1 MKNLKTKIL
10 LLMGTALILIVENM
24 CLAAKD
30 PCFHGHNFLL
40 VNQHHS
46 DSGLVSVY
54 LCGNDGC
61 GERYTETDDTHK
73 LQTRYVK
80 VNDNIHNIIITCSNC
95 SHRGD
100 VRGEE
105 HEDKIRYANYDNK
118 SHKKIH
124 YCKCGYSWEGIYAHD
139 TKGKNGACSVCGYKQ
154 TTTAPTVEECPGSS
168 SGKHMWG
175 TPSYSREDAGNHNR
189 TVTCMMCN
197 EKSVLTQP
205 HTLPAS
211 TKYSKDDSNHW
222 KTGVCTQCGEKI
234 TVNKAAHSYGDS
246 KYSRIDNDT
255 HREIK
260 ECEVCDMEKT
270 IAVSKHVKPKGY
282 IPFSHDTQEHW
293 KVGKCTSCDS
303 DFYVEEKQAHILE
316 TPKVWEHVLKADGY
330 YHYRLGGKCKIC
342 YCTDAFYV
350 SQTRC
355 TYENGK
361 CTECGMKQTDDAI
374 LKEKINTLKSI
385 SIEGGTSKT
394 CVDGNV
400 VLGTI
405 KTNPPDFEIDN
416 VKWSSSDS
424 IVLSIENNKKAK
436 LGGITGTVTLTAT
449 LYGKTANC
457 SVKVVKHEYGTDGK
471 CEYCGK
477 TKLVSTEDNT
487 EKEAIIPTSIKFGR
501 KETTICLGCTPTA
514 FSLVNGYT
522 FKPTGVTEKGLVWT
536 TNNSFVLNV
545 SGTTITPKKIGKA
558 TLTAKSTAANS
569 VSETCTVNIVAH
581 KLKEEIK
588 TDYDKNNHWTV
599 GRCGY
604 CGKTPKFNIQAHT
617 FENDKCKYCPATK
630 SSNTCVHEID
640 ETTAT
645 FQYDANKHWQNGKCL
660 FCGKVLDDTDKYAA
674 KSHTYGTALDWKT
687 DATYHWKEFSCT
699 KCKYVKK
706 EHAAKHT
713 ISAGSWEWKYNSR
726 GESMHYK
733 MGKCTKCKKTDLYA
747 VRPTLCSYENGK
759 CTVCNR
765 KQSDETA
772 VTEPVLQK
780 ISIVGG
786 TNKTCVLGNIKLG
799 DIKAEPP
806 EAKIGNITWSSS
818 NTSIIVI
825 QNENY
830 AMAVGTP
837 GKSILTVK
845 TETGITATYLV
856 TVVNH
861 EYDSN
866 GKCKYCGNVKLTDKP
881 LELTEPVEPA
891 KEILPKEITFNRT
904 SALLCLNHG
913 NLKSKIECTMIA
925 VPKILPENATNQDL
939 TWSSS
944 DSSILEINGACVVA
958 KQKGKVTL
966 TAKTSNGLTAT
977 CNIEVVDH
985 KKAQEMEY
993 DYNGT
998 NHWKYGICGN
1008 SLEDIYN
1015 TNEEK
1020 HTFVNGVCK
1029 CGKRVSIVSG
1039 EDILAGYEDVKRS
1052 DWYQE
1057 SVEYVTEKKLMNGM
1071 GDEKFNPNGS
1081 MTRGMLVTVL
1091 YRMSRS
1097 TYVGKSEFIDV
1108 SEFEYYSTAVAWAT
1122 ENEIVKGVGNNSFAP
1137 DDEVTRE
1144 QLITILYRY
1153 AKYANRTVRVIKKSN
1168 ISKFEDYIEISEY
1181 SLEAF
1186 EWGYVEKIISGRST
1200 TTLNP
1205 KGTAS
1210 RAEVATM
1217 LMRFEGEE

>member
-10 LLMGTALILIVENM
+10 FLLSIVLILGLSSICYAQSNKCSKSPSMKHIYAKQISAKHENNQRIRTMQCEFCTSTTEIVDENHELKYSSWLSNTTIHYKKIE
-24 CLAAKD
+24 CTACDYNPSTSAAKHT
-30 PCFHGHNFLL
+30 FG
-40 VNQHHS
+40 
-46 DSGLVSVY
+46 
-54 LCGNDGC
+54 
-61 GERYTETDDTHK
+61 DD
-73 LQTRYVK
+73 
-80 VNDNIHNIIITCSNC
+80 
-95 SHRGD
+95 
-100 VRGEE
+100 
-105 HEDKIRYANYDNK
+105 
-118 SHKKIH
+118 
-124 YCKCGYSWEGIYAHD
+124 
-139 TKGKNGACSVCGYKQ
+139 GACSVCGYVKK
-154 TTTAPTVEECPGSS
+154 TTGSTCVALLEFGTHIPL
-168 SGKHMWG
+168 SGTSK
-175 TPSYSREDAGNHNR
+175 TYYDA
-189 TVTCMMCN
+189 
-197 EKSVLTQP
+197 
-205 HTLPAS
+205 
-211 TKYSKDDSNHW
+211 SNHW
-222 KTGVCTQCGEKI
+222 TESTCSYCGTKYRTMDKGV
-234 TVNKAAHSYGDS
+234 HSFGLPIYTTYNAD
-246 KYSRIDNDT
+246 
-255 HREIK
+255 
-260 ECEVCDMEKT
+260 
-270 IAVSKHVKPKGY
+270 KH
-282 IPFSHDTQEHW
+282 
-293 KVGKCTSCDS
+293 KVT
-303 DFYVEEKQAHILE
+303 
-316 TPKVWEHVLKADGY
+316 
-330 YHYRLGGKCKIC
+330 RKCKIC
-342 YCTDAFYV
+342 GYEKIFDYKAHNFKTDADYSFDSKKHYKKSTCTDCNLIKTTKAGDHVFSTDLSWSYD
-350 SQTRC
+350 STNHWQ
-355 TYENGK
+355 NGVCDVCNEYIEKFNFNKHSFDANNK
-361 CTECGMKQTDDAI
+361 CSCGMTQAGGTNV
-374 LKEKINTLKSI
+374 KEKVTLGKKNIRVCRESDGA
-385 SIEGGTSKT
+385 SCADLTAPVFNPADTANKT
-394 CVDGNV
+394 
-400 VLGTI
+400 LT
-405 KTNPPDFEIDN
+405 
-416 VKWSSSDS
+416 WSSSDS
-424 IVLSIENNKKAK
+424 TVLAINNGCIDIIKD
-436 LGGITGTVTLTAT
+436 GTVTLTA
-449 LYGKTANC
+449 KTINGSTDTCRVQVYNGHTSNASKKEYEERNKEQHYIYSVCDICSKRMSGFVLANHNFVNGVC
-457 SVKVVKHEYGTDGK
+457 SICKATQESTD
-471 CEYCGK
+471 
-477 TKLVSTEDNT
+477 DNT

-501 KETTICLGCTPTA
+501 KETTICLECTPTA

-522 FKPTGVTEKGLVWT
+522 FTPTGVTEKGLVWT
-536 TNNSFVLNV
+536 TNNSSVLNV
-545 SGTTITPKKIGKA
+545 SGTTITPEKIGKA

-569 VSETCTVNIVAH
+569 VSATCTVNIVAH

-604 CGKTPKFNIQAHT
+604 CGKNQKFNIQAHT
-617 FENDKCKYCPATK
+617 FENGKCKYCPATK

-645 FQYDANKHWQNGKCL
+645 IQYDANKHWQNGECV
-660 FCGKVLDDTDKYAA
+660 FCGKVFDDTDKFAA
-674 KSHTYGTALDWKT
+674 KSHTYGTVLEWESDT
-687 DATYHWKEFSCT
+687 TYHWKEFSCT
-699 KCKYVKK
+699 KCKYVKI
-706 EHAAKHT
+706 EHKAKHT

-733 MGKCTKCKKTDLYA
+733 KGKCTKCQKTDLYA

-799 DIKAEPP
+799 DIKAEPA

-913 NLKSKIECTMIA
+913 NSKSKIECTMIA

-944 DSSILEINGACVVA
+944 DSSILEIDGACVVA

-1029 CGKRVSIVSG
+1029 CGKRASIVSG
-1039 EDILAGYEDVKRS
+1039 ENILTGYEDVKRS

-1057 SVEYVTEKKLMNGM
+1057 SIEYVTEKKLMNGM

-1097 TYVGKSEFIDV
+1097 TYAGKSEFIDV

-1153 AKYANRTVRVIKKSN
+1153 AKYTNRTVRIIKKSN
-1168 ISKFEDYIEISEY
+1168 ISEFEDYIEISEY

-1186 EWGYVEKIISGRST
+1186 EWGYGEKIISGRSN

-1217 LMRFEGEE
+1217 LMRFEGEK

>member
-10 LLMGTALILIVENM
+10 LLVSIILILMLNGI
-24 CLAAKD
+24 CCAA
-30 PCFHGHNFLL
+30 
-40 VNQHHS
+40 
-46 DSGLVSVY
+46 
-54 LCGNDGC
+54 ND
-61 GERYTETDDTHK
+61 
-73 LQTRYVK
+73 
-80 VNDNIHNIIITCSNC
+80 
-95 SHRGD
+95 
-100 VRGEE
+100 
-105 HEDKIRYANYDNK
+105 
-118 SHKKIH
+118 
-124 YCKCGYSWEGIYAHD
+124 W
-139 TKGKNGACSVCGYKQ
+139 
-154 TTTAPTVEECPGSS
+154 CPGSS

-175 TPSYSREDAGNHNR
+175 APSYSKKDARDHNT
-189 TVTCMMCN
+189 TVTCMMCD

-205 HTLPAS
+205 HTFS
-211 TKYSKDDSNHW
+211 SDTKYTYDDFKHW
-222 KTGVCTQCGEKI
+222 KTGTCTKCGTKTTTAKVAHYYKI
-234 TVNKAAHSYGDS
+234 EYLSLGDAGHKVTRKCKACPYSDDYAEGHELPDS
-246 KYSRIDNDT
+246 IEWK
-255 HREIK
+255 REIRNDIHYHYK
-260 ECEVCDMEKT
+260 EGECELCKATVV
-270 IAVSKHVKPKGY
+270 VSSP
-282 IPFSHDTQEHW
+282 
-293 KVGKCTSCDS
+293 
-303 DFYVEEKQAHILE
+303 
-316 TPKVWEHVLKADGY
+316 
-330 YHYRLGGKCKIC
+330 
-342 YCTDAFYV
+342 
-350 SQTRC
+350 C
-355 TYENGK
+355 TYENGYCK
-361 CTECGMKQTDDAI
+361 VCGQKNNVSLGFAFKSSSITYCNLHTSMLCQELLANPSITGITWSTTNSQVVDVKGNI
-374 LKEKINTLKSI
+374 LKIGLDNLS
-385 SIEGGTSKT
+385 EG
-394 CVDGNV
+394 
-400 VLGTI
+400 
-405 KTNPPDFEIDN
+405 E
-416 VKWSSSDS
+416 
-424 IVLSIENNKKAK
+424 
-436 LGGITGTVTLTAT
+436 AT
-449 LYGKTANC
+449 LQATLDGETISCKITVRKNHSWVNKYDKDNHW
-457 SVKVVKHEYGTDGK
+457 SVCD
-471 CEYCGK
+471 YCGSQQ
-477 TKLVSTEDNT
+477 TT
-487 EKEAIIPTSIKFGR
+487 EKEKH
-501 KETTICLGCTPTA
+501 
-514 FSLVNGYT
+514 T
-522 FKPTGVTEKGLVWT
+522 FKEEYKYNDKVHWLEKVCQYCEYSYKVGTEESHQGIDSWNVEYDDNHHWKTG
-536 TNNSFVLNV
+536 
-545 SGTTITPKKIGKA
+545 
-558 TLTAKSTAANS
+558 
-569 VSETCTVNIVAH
+569 TCTTCLAGIKNFN
-581 KLKEEIK
+581 KEK
-588 TDYDKNNHWTV
+588 
-599 GRCGY
+599 
-604 CGKTPKFNIQAHT
+604 HT
-617 FENDKCKYCPATK
+617 FENGKCKYCPATK

-733 MGKCTKCKKTDLYA
+733 IGKCTKCKKTDLYA

-799 DIKAEPP
+799 DIKAEPA

-818 NTSIIVI
+818 NTGIIVI

-830 AMAVGTP
+830 AMAVGTL

-845 TETGITATYLV
+845 TEAGISATCLV

-866 GKCKYCGNVKLTDKP
+866 GKCKYCSNLKNP
-881 LELTEPVEPA
+881 LEPTEPVEPA

-1153 AKYANRTVRVIKKSN
+1153 AKYTSRTVRVIKKSN
-1168 ISKFEDYIEISEY
+1168 ISEFEDYIEISEY

>member
-10 LLMGTALILIVENM
+10 LLVSIILILMLNGI
-24 CLAAKD
+24 CYAA
-30 PCFHGHNFLL
+30 
-40 VNQHHS
+40 
-46 DSGLVSVY
+46 
-54 LCGNDGC
+54 
-61 GERYTETDDTHK
+61 DD
-73 LQTRYVK
+73 
-80 VNDNIHNIIITCSNC
+80 
-95 SHRGD
+95 
-100 VRGEE
+100 
-105 HEDKIRYANYDNK
+105 
-118 SHKKIH
+118 
-124 YCKCGYSWEGIYAHD
+124 W
-139 TKGKNGACSVCGYKQ
+139 
-154 TTTAPTVEECPGSS
+154 CPGSS
-168 SGKHMWG
+168 SGKHMWSA
-175 TPSYSREDAGNHNR
+175 PSYSKKDAGNHNT

-197 EKSVLTQP
+197 ERSVLTQP
-205 HTLPAS
+205 HTLS
-211 TKYSKDDSNHW
+211 SDTKYTYDDFNHW
-222 KTGVCTQCGEKI
+222 KTGMCTKCGTKTTTAKVAHYYKI
-234 TVNKAAHSYGDS
+234 EYSGMGDAGHKVTRKCKACPYSDDYGEEHKLPDS
-246 KYSRIDNDT
+246 IEWK
-255 HREIK
+255 REIRNDIHYHYK
-260 ECEVCDMEKT
+260 EGECELCKATVV
-270 IAVSKHVKPKGY
+270 VSSP
-282 IPFSHDTQEHW
+282 
-293 KVGKCTSCDS
+293 
-303 DFYVEEKQAHILE
+303 
-316 TPKVWEHVLKADGY
+316 
-330 YHYRLGGKCKIC
+330 
-342 YCTDAFYV
+342 
-350 SQTRC
+350 C
-355 TYENGK
+355 TYENGYCK
-361 CTECGMKQTDDAI
+361 VCGQKNNVSLGFAFKSSSITYCNPHTSMLCQELLVNPSITGITWSTTNSQVVDVKGNMLKIGLDNLSEGEATLQATLDGETISCKITVRKNHSWVNKYDKDNHWSVCDYCGLQQTTE
-374 LKEKINTLKSI
+374 KEKHT
-385 SIEGGTSKT
+385 
-394 CVDGNV
+394 
-400 VLGTI
+400 
-405 KTNPPDFEIDN
+405 FEEEY
-416 VKWSSSDS
+416 K
-424 IVLSIENNKKAK
+424 NND
-436 LGGITGTVTLTAT
+436 
-449 LYGKTANC
+449 
-457 SVKVVKHEYGTDGK
+457 KVHWLEKVCQK
-471 CEYCGK
+471 CEYSYKVGTEESHQGIDSWNVGYDDNHHWK
-477 TKLVSTEDNT
+477 T
-487 EKEAIIPTSIKFGR
+487 G
-501 KETTICLGCTPTA
+501 
-514 FSLVNGYT
+514 
-522 FKPTGVTEKGLVWT
+522 
-536 TNNSFVLNV
+536 
-545 SGTTITPKKIGKA
+545 
-558 TLTAKSTAANS
+558 
-569 VSETCTVNIVAH
+569 TCTTCLA
-581 KLKEEIK
+581 EIK
-588 TDYDKNNHWTV
+588 N
-599 GRCGY
+599 
-604 CGKTPKFNIQAHT
+604 FNKEKHT
-617 FENDKCKYCPATK
+617 FENGKCKYCPATK

-645 FQYDANKHWQNGKCL
+645 IQYDANKHWQNGECV
-660 FCGKVLDDTDKYAA
+660 FCGKVFDDTDKFAA
-674 KSHTYGTALDWKT
+674 KSHTYGTVLEWESDT
-687 DATYHWKEFSCT
+687 TYHWKEFSCT

-706 EHAAKHT
+706 EHKAKHT

-799 DIKAEPP
+799 DIKAEPA

-881 LELTEPVEPA
+881 LELTKPVEPA

-913 NLKSKIECTMIA
+913 NSKSKIECTMIA

-944 DSSILEINGACVVA
+944 DSSILEIDGACVVA

-1057 SVEYVTEKKLMNGM
+1057 SIEYVTEKKLMNGM

-1097 TYVGKSEFIDV
+1097 TYAGKSEFIDV

-1153 AKYANRTVRVIKKSN
+1153 AKYTNRTVRIIKKSN
-1168 ISKFEDYIEISEY
+1168 ISEFEDYIEISEY

>member
-10 LLMGTALILIVENM
+10 LLVSIILILMLNGI
-24 CLAAKD
+24 CYAA
-30 PCFHGHNFLL
+30 
-40 VNQHHS
+40 
-46 DSGLVSVY
+46 
-54 LCGNDGC
+54 
-61 GERYTETDDTHK
+61 DD
-73 LQTRYVK
+73 
-80 VNDNIHNIIITCSNC
+80 
-95 SHRGD
+95 
-100 VRGEE
+100 
-105 HEDKIRYANYDNK
+105 
-118 SHKKIH
+118 
-124 YCKCGYSWEGIYAHD
+124 W
-139 TKGKNGACSVCGYKQ
+139 
-154 TTTAPTVEECPGSS
+154 CPGSS
-168 SGKHMWG
+168 SGKHMWSA
-175 TPSYSREDAGNHNR
+175 PSYSKKDAGNHNT
-189 TVTCMMCN
+189 TVTCMMCD

-205 HTLPAS
+205 HTLS
-211 TKYSKDDSNHW
+211 SDTKYTYDDFNHW
-222 KTGVCTQCGEKI
+222 KTGMCTKCGTKTTTAKVAHYYKI
-234 TVNKAAHSYGDS
+234 EYSGMGDAGHKVTRKCKACPYSDDYGEEHKLPDS
-246 KYSRIDNDT
+246 IEWK
-255 HREIK
+255 REIRNDIHYHYK
-260 ECEVCDMEKT
+260 EGECELCKATVV
-270 IAVSKHVKPKGY
+270 VSSP
-282 IPFSHDTQEHW
+282 
-293 KVGKCTSCDS
+293 
-303 DFYVEEKQAHILE
+303 
-316 TPKVWEHVLKADGY
+316 
-330 YHYRLGGKCKIC
+330 
-342 YCTDAFYV
+342 
-350 SQTRC
+350 C
-355 TYENGK
+355 TYENGYCK
-361 CTECGMKQTDDAI
+361 VCGQKNNVSLGFAFKSSSITYCNPHTSMLCQELLVNPSITGITWSTTNSQVVDVKGNMLKIGLDNLSEGEATLQATLDGETISCKITVRKNHSWVNKYDKDNHWSVCDYCGLQQTTE
-374 LKEKINTLKSI
+374 KEKHTFEEEYKNNDKVHWLEKVCQKCDYSYKV
-385 SIEGGTSKT
+385 GTEESHQGI
-394 CVDGNV
+394 DSWNV
-400 VLGTI
+400 GY
-405 KTNPPDFEIDN
+405 DDN
-416 VKWSSSDS
+416 HHWK
-424 IVLSIENNKKAK
+424 
-436 LGGITGTVTLTAT
+436 TGTCTTCLAEI
-449 LYGKTANC
+449 KNFN
-457 SVKVVKHEYGTDGK
+457 KEKHTFENGK
-471 CEYCGK
+471 CKYCPA
-477 TKLVSTEDNT
+477 TKVSTEDNT

-501 KETTICLGCTPTA
+501 KETTICLECTPTA

-522 FKPTGVTEKGLVWT
+522 FTPTGVTEKGLVWT
-536 TNNSFVLNV
+536 TNNSSVLNV
-545 SGTTITPKKIGKA
+545 SGTTITPEKIGKA

-569 VSETCTVNIVAH
+569 VSATCTVNIVAH

-604 CGKTPKFNIQAHT
+604 CGKNQKFNIQAHT
-617 FENDKCKYCPATK
+617 FENGKCKYCPATK

-645 FQYDANKHWQNGKCL
+645 IQYDANKHWQNGECV
-660 FCGKVLDDTDKYAA
+660 FCGKVFDDTDKFAA
-674 KSHTYGTALDWKT
+674 KSHTYGTVLEWESDT
-687 DATYHWKEFSCT
+687 TYHWKEFSCT

-706 EHAAKHT
+706 EHKAKHT

-799 DIKAEPP
+799 DIKAEPA

-881 LELTEPVEPA
+881 LELTKPVEPA

-913 NLKSKIECTMIA
+913 NSKSKIECTMIA

-944 DSSILEINGACVVA
+944 DSSILEIDGACVVA

-1057 SVEYVTEKKLMNGM
+1057 SIEYVTEKKLMNGM

-1097 TYVGKSEFIDV
+1097 TYAGKSEFIDV
-1108 SEFEYYSTAVAWAT
+1108 SEFEYYSTAVAWAS
-1122 ENEIVKGVGNNSFAP
+1122 ENGIVKGIGDNSFAP
-1137 DDEVTRE
+1137 DAEVTRE

-1153 AKYANRTVRVIKKSN
+1153 AKYTNRTVRIIKKSN
-1168 ISKFEDYIEISEY
+1168 ISEFEDYIEISEY

>member
-1 MKNLKTKIL
+1 
-10 LLMGTALILIVENM
+10 M
-24 CLAAKD
+24 CD
-30 PCFHGHNFLL
+30 
-40 VNQHHS
+40 
-46 DSGLVSVY
+46 
-54 LCGNDGC
+54 
-61 GERYTETDDTHK
+61 
-73 LQTRYVK
+73 
-80 VNDNIHNIIITCSNC
+80 
-95 SHRGD
+95 
-100 VRGEE
+100 
-105 HEDKIRYANYDNK
+105 
-118 SHKKIH
+118 
-124 YCKCGYSWEGIYAHD
+124 
-139 TKGKNGACSVCGYKQ
+139 
-154 TTTAPTVEECPGSS
+154 
-168 SGKHMWG
+168 
-175 TPSYSREDAGNHNR
+175 
-189 TVTCMMCN
+189 

-205 HTLPAS
+205 HTFS
-211 TKYSKDDSNHW
+211 SDSKYTYDDFKHW
-222 KTGVCTQCGEKI
+222 KTGTCTKCGTKTTTAKVAHYYKI
-234 TVNKAAHSYGDS
+234 EYLSLGDAGHKVTRKCKACPYSDDYAEGHELPDS
-246 KYSRIDNDT
+246 IEWK
-255 HREIK
+255 REIRNDIHYHYK
-260 ECEVCDMEKT
+260 EGECELCKATVV
-270 IAVSKHVKPKGY
+270 VSSP
-282 IPFSHDTQEHW
+282 
-293 KVGKCTSCDS
+293 
-303 DFYVEEKQAHILE
+303 
-316 TPKVWEHVLKADGY
+316 
-330 YHYRLGGKCKIC
+330 
-342 YCTDAFYV
+342 
-350 SQTRC
+350 C
-355 TYENGK
+355 TYENGYCK
-361 CTECGMKQTDDAI
+361 VCGMTQAGETNV
-374 LKEKINTLKSI
+374 KEKVTLGKKNIRVCRESDGA
-385 SIEGGTSKT
+385 SCADLTAPVFNPADTANKT
-394 CVDGNV
+394 
-400 VLGTI
+400 LT
-405 KTNPPDFEIDN
+405 
-416 VKWSSSDS
+416 WSSSDS
-424 IVLSIENNKKAK
+424 TVLAINNGCIDIIKD
-436 LGGITGTVTLTAT
+436 GTVTLTA
-449 LYGKTANC
+449 KTVNGSTDTCRVQVYNGHTSNASKKEYEERNKEQHYIYSVCDICSKRMSGFVLANHNFVNGVC
-457 SVKVVKHEYGTDGK
+457 SLCKATQESTD
-471 CEYCGK
+471 
-477 TKLVSTEDNT
+477 DNT
-487 EKEAIIPTSIKFGR
+487 EKKTIIPTSIKFGR
-501 KETTICLGCTPTA
+501 KETTICLGCSPTA

-522 FKPTGVTEKGLVWT
+522 FEPTGVTEKGLVWT
-536 TNNSFVLNV
+536 TNNSSVLNV

-569 VSETCTVNIVAH
+569 VSAMCTVNIVAH

-604 CGKTPKFNIQAHT
+604 CGKNQKFNTQAHT

-630 SSNTCVHEID
+630 SFNTCVHEID

-645 FQYDANKHWQNGKCL
+645 FQYDANKHWQNGECL
-660 FCGKVLDDTDKYAA
+660 FCGKVLDDTDKYAV
-674 KSHTYGTALDWKT
+674 KSHTYGTALEWKT

-699 KCKYVKK
+699 ECKYVKK
-706 EHAAKHT
+706 EHEAKHT

-726 GESMHYK
+726 GESIHYK
-733 MGKCTKCKKTDLYA
+733 IGKCTKCKKTDLYA

-799 DIKAEPP
+799 DIKAEPA
-806 EAKIGNITWSSS
+806 EAKIGNATWSSS

-830 AMAVGTP
+830 AMVVGTP

-845 TETGITATYLV
+845 TEAGISATCLV

-866 GKCKYCGNVKLTDKP
+866 GKCKYCSNLKNP
-881 LELTEPVEPA
+881 LEPTEPVEPA

-913 NLKSKIECTMIA
+913 NLKSKIECTMLA

-1153 AKYANRTVRVIKKSN
+1153 AKYTNRTVRVIKKSN
-1168 ISKFEDYIEISEY
+1168 ISEFEDYIEISEY